1 MYVYIDTVL
10 SLEYNVMTL
19 SMSSDS
25 HNVNVIQNSITTSI
39 NKLNC
44 NIETVALT
52 VYGGPVDK
60 LSS

>member
-1 MYVYIDTVL
+1 M
-10 SLEYNVMTL
+10 
-19 SMSSDS
+19 
-25 HNVNVIQNSITTSI
+25 IQNSITTSI

>member
-25 HNVNVIQNSITTSI
+25 HNVNVIQNSITI
-39 NKLNC
+39 NC

>member
-25 HNVNVIQNSITTSI
+25 HNVNAHDS
-39 NKLNC
+39 
-44 NIETVALT
+44 E
-52 VYGGPVDK
+52 
-60 LSS
+60 